1 MSIFFSQVNEDPHW
15 EVDEERQQG
24 SSAGAVFFESLAS
37 PEIGK
42 RWKTDLPQEIFA
54 TFGEIKEIE
63 FGSERQRPWLN
74 KGFAYIEYKTH
85 TDALNAMKHM
95 DGGQI
100 DGQVI
105 MIVKH
110 EQNRK
115 SVNLSNSGDLSSASV
130 DA

>member
-1 MSIFFSQVNEDPHW
+1 MS
-15 EVDEERQQG
+15 
-24 SSAGAVFFESLAS
+24 
-37 PEIGK
+37 
-42 RWKTDLPQEIFA
+42 QEIFA

-105 MIVKH
+105 TFLLTV
-110 EQNRK
+110 Q
-115 SVNLSNSGDLSSASV
+115 V
-130 DA
+130 

>member
-1 MSIFFSQVNEDPHW
+1 MWTRI
-15 EVDEERQQG
+15 
-24 SSAGAVFFESLAS
+24 
-37 PEIGK
+37 IC
-42 RWKTDLPQEIFA
+42 RWKSFTRTIDHWPLDFPQEIFA

-100 DGQVI
+100 DGQV
-105 MIVKH
+105 K
-110 EQNRK
+110 
-115 SVNLSNSGDLSSASV
+115 
-130 DA
+130 